1 MSRILKRP
9 MFRIGG
15 QASEDGIVSMAVPK
29 RAHYAN
35 PTGAASI
42 DDNYDSGSDLSLTS
56 SGNIDTSTDAGKS
69 YARNL
74 AIMQAAAGSGRSERD
89 RALDMLLRGSIRLA
103 SQRPVG
109 GIISTAAKAFEE
121 PVDQYLKGGQEEEN
135 LQRQLKVG
143 AASTAISSADAQAL
157 QRLKIKAMYA
167 NQTAEAMTERWA
179 KEFSQNKYPGIAEN
193 SHAAASEVVSFM
205 KKNPNEPTPRI
216 VGPSGPK
223 DKNGNPTWLSRDLS
237 SVAEGDVY
245 FNPTTFKIE
254 KKTKAG
260 PVVYNRMSNVF
271 EAPIASAKPT
281 TPAPSVNTPDPRT
294 FNKQKFWEEYYRN
307 NPKEKP
313 KQTAE
318 AQINTDIDIG

>member
-15 QASEDGIVSMAVPK
+15 QVNEEGVMSMAVPK
-29 RAHYAN
+29 RANYAN

-42 DDNYDSGSDLSLTS
+42 EDNYDDTNSNLDTTDALYKDAERRAAILSKFAGTGRSQNDRLSDLLIRGGLNAI
-56 SGNIDTSTDAGKS
+56 SGVGAG
-69 YARNL
+69 RGTL
-74 AIMQAAAGSGRSERD
+74 AG
-89 RALDMLLRGSIRLA
+89 LA
-103 SQRPVG
+103 S
-109 GIISTAAKAFEE
+109 SFKE
-121 PVDQYLKGGQEEEN
+121 PTEQYLKSGQEEEA
-135 LQRQLKVG
+135 LQRQIKVG
-143 AASTAISSADAQAL
+143 AASTAMSSADANAL

-216 VGPSGPK
+216 VGPTGPK
-223 DKNGNPTWLSRDLS
+223 DKNGNPTWRAADTASI
-237 SVAEGDVY
+237 AEGDVY

-260 PVVYNRMSNVF
+260 PVIYNRMTGAF
-271 EAPIASAKPT
+271 EAPIASATPT
-281 TPAPSVNTPDPRT
+281 TTAPEKSGIKKFIQDYSNMSVP
-294 FNKQKFWEEYYRN
+294 
-307 NPKEKP
+307 
-313 KQTAE
+313 
-318 AQINTDIDIG
+318 GVG

>member
-15 QASEDGIVSMAVPK
+15 QVNEEGVMSMAVPK
-29 RAHYAN
+29 RANYAN

-42 DDNYDSGSDLSLTS
+42 EDNYDNTTDNFNYDTDALYKDAEKRAAILSKFAGTGRSQNDRLSDLLIRGGLNAI
-56 SGNIDTSTDAGKS
+56 SGVGAGKGT
-69 YARNL
+69 L
-74 AIMQAAAGSGRSERD
+74 AG
-89 RALDMLLRGSIRLA
+89 LA
-103 SQRPVG
+103 S
-109 GIISTAAKAFEE
+109 SFKE
-121 PVDQYLKGGQEEEN
+121 PTEQYLKGSQEEEA
-135 LQRQLKVG
+135 LQRQIKVG
-143 AASTAISSADAQAL
+143 AASTAMSSADANAL

-223 DKNGNPTWLSRDLS
+223 DKNGNPTWLPRDLS

-260 PVVYNRMSNVF
+260 PVVYNRMSNAF

-281 TPAPSVNTPDPRT
+281 TPAPSVNTPDART
-294 FNKQKFWEEYYRN
+294 WNKQRFWEEYYKN
-307 NPKEKP
+307 NPEK
-313 KQTAE
+313 KSTTAMME
-318 AQINTDIDIG
+318 